1 MLSVAELDE
10 IERRLNA
17 MSDVELLE
25 FELNLMNLVLEKK
38 MDEGKIVFSEVEHGL
53 LN

>member
-25 FELNLMNLVLEKK
+25 FELNLMDLVLEKK

>member
-25 FELNLMNLVLEKK
+25 FELNLMDLVLEKK
-38 MDEGKIVFSEVEHGL
+38 MDEGKIVFSEVENGL

>member
-38 MDEGKIVFSEVEHGL
+38 MDEGKIVFSEVENGL